1 MSAPPSNP
9 PPPTAAPS
17 IITTHPILGV
27 FGVLLGAMI
36 ATMTGRLISVGLADL
51 RGALHLGFD
60 EASWM
65 NTAFNA
71 SMMFIGPFSVYLG
84 GLLGARRVLLACA
97 GAFTV
102 ISLLLPL
109 APNLPALLTL
119 LVLGGLTAGTF
130 YPLTLSFVL
139 RSLPMRYVLLGI
151 AMYAMDIVFTTNV
164 ATSLEAWYMD
174 HLSWHWLFWNS
185 AVLTPIMMV
194 LVYFGIPWQPL
205 PHPKEGQPKPNWRGF
220 LYASLGCAFLYMAL
234 DQGQR
239 LDWFH
244 SGTIVG
250 LTVSGIFLIVM
261 TVVRHHLVEPNPLV
275 NLKFLLQRNT
285 LLLGVVLIFFRFVM
299 LATAVII
306 PSYLGTVKG
315 YLPLQVGPVLLWV
328 GAPQCICGLLAMYC
342 LRYIDARL
350 LLTFGFSLVSI
361 ACFMNAHLSSAWSG
375 ANFGLTQAILALGLA
390 FAFNSMVGAIIL
402 EVLNSGAP
410 ETPDRCAH
418 LCRLFSDRTPTRRR
432 GGDRIHAAF
441 HRGPGTVPLQHARTW
456 RATWPICDRSAIARP
471 GCRHAESIRGWAGRC
486 GQSRGDS
493 RPAGQTTSLHP
504 GHHRQLPAHC
514 LGGGVLSPRHRLHG
528 PRSHSIS
535 PGGDRMTQHHTHG
548 SERGLTSNGCPT
560 FAKAYV
566 GRKRWAEPSIAF
578 AQFLKIRVELVRN
591 YGI

>member
-1 MSAPPSNP
+1 LSAAPSNTP
-9 PPPTAAPS
+9 APAAAPS

-27 FGVLLGAMI
+27 LGVLLGAMI
-36 ATMTGRLISVGLADL
+36 ATCTGRLLSVGLADL

-84 GLLGARRVLLACA
+84 GLLGARRVLLVCA

-109 APNLPALLTL
+109 APNLPVLLTL

-174 HLSWHWLFWNS
+174 HLSWHWIFWNS

-205 PHPKEGQPKPNWRGF
+205 PTPKEGQAKPNWRGF

-250 LTVSGIFLIVM
+250 LTVSGLFLLLM
-261 TVVRHHLVEPNPLV
+261 TVVRHLVEPNPLV
-275 NLKFLLQRNT
+275 NLKFLVQRNT

-306 PSYLGTVKG
+306 PSYLGNVKG
-315 YLPLQVGPVLLWV
+315 FLPLQVGPVLLWV

-402 EVLNSGAP
+402 EVLNSGALKRP
-410 ETPDRCAH
+410 IDVLTFAGYFQTV
-418 LCRLFSDRTPTRRR
+418 RLL
-432 GGDRIHAAF
+432 GGEAGTAFMQHFIAVREQFHSNILGLGVQLGQYATDQRLLGLGAGMKSQSAGGQAA
-441 HRGPGTVPLQHARTW
+441 
-456 RATWPICDRSAIARP
+456 
-471 GCRHAESIRGWAGRC
+471 AGRAVEIL
-486 GQSRGDS
+486 GLQVKQQAFTLAITDS
-493 RPAGQTTSLHP
+493 FLLIAWAVVCVLLVIACMAPVPTQY
-504 GHHRQLPAHC
+504 RQVVTA
-514 LGGGVLSPRHRLHG
+514 
-528 PRSHSIS
+528 
-535 PGGDRMTQHHTHG
+535 
-548 SERGLTSNGCPT
+548 
-560 FAKAYV
+560 
-566 GRKRWAEPSIAF
+566 
-578 AQFLKIRVELVRN
+578 
-591 YGI
+591 